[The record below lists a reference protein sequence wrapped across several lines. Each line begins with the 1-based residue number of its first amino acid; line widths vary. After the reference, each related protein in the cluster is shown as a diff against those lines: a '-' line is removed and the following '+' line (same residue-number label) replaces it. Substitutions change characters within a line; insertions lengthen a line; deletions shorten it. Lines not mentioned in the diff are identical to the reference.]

1 MEFSDSIFY
10 YVKIIDLKQKIQYN
24 GKRITKM
31 KKLCTI
37 WFKIKGRLKMTI
49 KEREMILNLTYLE
62 LAEKFRNE
70 PQVLIKFLRE
80 EQKKWQT

>member
-1 MEFSDSIFY
+1 MESKDSIFY

-24 GKRITKM
+24 GIRIAKM

-49 KEREMILNLTYLE
+49 KEGEMILNFNIFFYQKMESLNSI
-62 LAEKFRNE
+62 F
-70 PQVLIKFLRE
+70 FLSADI
-80 EQKKWQT
+80 